1 MTLIDSVAVTLCIV
15 LIVIA
20 AAGIEWSW
28 RKHVRGDD
36 HD

>member
-1 MTLIDSVAVTLCIV
+1 MTLIDSLAVTLSIV

>member
-1 MTLIDSVAVTLCIV
+1 MTLADSLAVTLAIV
-15 LIVIA
+15 LIVLA
-20 AAGIEWSW
+20 CAGIEWSW

>member
-1 MTLIDSVAVTLCIV
+1 MTLSDALGLTLAIV

-28 RKHVRGDD
+28 RKHVRGDRD
-36 HD
+36 E

>member
-1 MTLIDSVAVTLCIV
+1 MTLADSLAVTLAIV

-28 RKHVRGDD
+28 RTHVRGDD

>member
-1 MTLIDSVAVTLCIV
+1 MTLSDALGLTLAIV